1 MNEQETQVCV
11 ICGEPAVWETAGDP
25 DETLCDRCADCEEDD
40 EEGSL
45 LNTRHQHRCL
55 VCFEKWDCLQ
65 DCDLSRGHH
74 VEECTSCY
82 RSRTKRSEELK
93 HELDRFAAFI
103 AAIRDLLR
111 WLRIA
116 SNLKLMASG
125 LRDSVGDV
133 LGAYGCSCECTL
145 YGGEREHNDDC
156 DGNCTPC
163 EGCAV
168 QRVLNEYYEAQRKL
182 QREGELIEKGFV

>member
-1 MNEQETQVCV
+1 MDDLIQCKHTGQRGRDNECFDCGKRVVSTANATSGGTHRHDCPCCRVKWLCSNGCTSKSGTVPIYRVCSA
-11 ICGEPAVWETAGDP
+11 CYT
-25 DETLCDRCADCEEDD
+25 EEDTNSK
-40 EEGSL
+40 EL
-45 LNTRHQHRCL
+45 
-55 VCFEKWDCLQ
+55 
-65 DCDLSRGHH
+65 
-74 VEECTSCY
+74 
-82 RSRTKRSEELK
+82 ELK

-103 AAIRDLLR
+103 EAIRDLLR

-133 LGAYGCSCECTL
+133 LGVYGCSCECTL
-145 YGGEREHNDDC
+145 YGREREHNDDC

-182 QREGELIEKGFV
+182 QREGELIEKGLGQ